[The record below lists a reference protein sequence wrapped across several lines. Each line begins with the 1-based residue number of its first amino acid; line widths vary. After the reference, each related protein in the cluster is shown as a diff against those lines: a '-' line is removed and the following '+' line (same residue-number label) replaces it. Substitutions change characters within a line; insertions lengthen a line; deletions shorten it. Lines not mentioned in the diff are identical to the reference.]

1 MSKKQIQTK
10 GLLNSKKSPYKGQR
24 DSPYT
29 FTVLDGGFYGIDL
42 KQIKSKAFSAVSG
55 PDGSALQYKKKFTK
69 IRVPG
74 GPYGGPKVA
83 PKGVTLQKMVF
94 ERGVQSIRNDL
105 IRLETL
111 S

>member
-1 MSKKQIQTK
+1 MPLLMRKEALPNTKSCFLHKKFFLVNKLI
-10 GLLNSKKSPYKGQR
+10 
-24 DSPYT
+24 
-29 FTVLDGGFYGIDL
+29 DGGFYGIDL

-74 GPYGGPKVA
+74 GSYGDPKVA

>member
-1 MSKKQIQTK
+1 MRSFYSSAYDATVTFNM
-10 GLLNSKKSPYKGQR
+10 LNINNPNR
-24 DSPYT
+24 D
-29 FTVLDGGFYGIDL
+29 LDGGFYGIDL

-55 PDGSALQYKKKFTK
+55 PDGCALQYKKKFTK

>member
-1 MSKKQIQTK
+1 MGPKTAPSIKI
-10 GLLNSKKSPYKGQR
+10 SHI
-24 DSPYT
+24 
-29 FTVLDGGFYGIDL
+29 DGGFYGIDL

-83 PKGVTLQKMVF
+83 PRVSLCKKWYLKGGSSRFKMTRF
-94 ERGVQSIRNDL
+94 A
-105 IRLETL
+105 
-111 S
+111 